1 MSLFSSGVTDTDKR
15 KALRA
20 GLRSGELQRWPG
32 AFSPLVAKLVADI
45 GFEGVYVSGAVLSA
59 DLGLPDIGLTTLT
72 EVATR
77 AGAIARATDLP
88 ALVDGD
94 TGFGEPMSA
103 ARTVAMLEDAG
114 LAGCHLEDQVN
125 PKRCGHLDGKDVVPV
140 GDMLKRLAAAVNGR
154 RDENFV
160 ICART
165 DARAIEGLD
174 AAIDRLP
181 TIVAADMRRSR
192 GLDPVA
198 PHHGLGYAENFLNMC
213 FGEVPDPAIVRAF
226 AKSMVLYAEHSF
238 NASTFAAR
246 VVTSTQSDIYSAVTA
261 AIGALK
267 GSLHGGANEAVM
279 YDMIEIDRPE
289 LARAWL
295 DAKLERKEKIMGF
308 GHRVYK
314 NGDSRVPTMKAA
326 FAEVAAHVG
335 DSRWLGIYTEL
346 EAAMAQ
352 RTGIKPNLDFPT
364 GPAYH
369 LMGFD
374 IASFTPIFVMSRITG
389 WTAHIMEQVATN
401 ALIRPLSQY
410 SGVPQRVLGG

>member
-1 MSLFSSGVTDTDKR
+1 MTTTEPITPTIHKGLAGVVVDTTAISKVVPETNSLTYRGYAVQDLAAKCSFEQVAYLLWRGELPTDAELALFMQRERANRRIDRSTQALLARIPENCHPMDVVR
-15 KALRA
+15 TAISYLGSEDPAEDDSNPEVNADKALRM
-20 GLRSGELQRWPG
+20 
-32 AFSPLVAKLVADI
+32 F
-45 GFEGVYVSGAVLSA
+45 AV
-59 DLGLPDIGLTTLT
+59 
-72 EVATR
+72 
-77 AGAIARATDLP
+77 
-88 ALVDGD
+88 
-94 TGFGEPMSA
+94 
-103 ARTVAMLEDAG
+103 
-114 LAGCHLEDQVN
+114 
-125 PKRCGHLDGKDVVPV
+125 
-140 GDMLKRLAAAVNGR
+140 
-154 RDENFV
+154 
-160 ICART
+160 
-165 DARAIEGLD
+165 
-174 AAIDRLP
+174 LP
-181 TIVAADMRRSR
+181 TIGAADMRRRR

-213 FGEVPDPAIVRAF
+213 FGEVPDQVVVRAF
-226 AKSMVLYAEHSF
+226 EKSMVLYAEHSF

-246 VVTSTQSDIYSAVTA
+246 VVTSTQSDMYSAVTA

-289 LARAWL
+289 NAHAWL
-295 DAKLERKEKIMGF
+295 EAKLDRKEKVMGF

-326 FAEVAAHVG
+326 FDEVAAHVG
-335 DSRWLGIYTEL
+335 DTRWLGIYTEL